1 MTMARFQTYL
11 KDSDVVVTI
20 HRGIDQIGGCITE
33 ISTKT
38 SCVFVDFGQNLPG
51 CTVPTTPE
59 QDEAQVRDIF
69 AQNVKQ
75 HQAVVY
81 THAHEDHVGLFDLIP
96 CDVPQYIGVGGQELM
111 LAKYDLLK
119 IAHEQEWK
127 DSEEK
132 SKILIDDEQKIRK
145 IKDFHIWERTA
156 LHTRPKSFM
165 IGDIRITPFFNSHSI
180 YDSYMFLIEADGKR
194 IWHTGDYRDHGYLG
208 KGLYPTLHRYASN
221 IDLLITE
228 GTTLKRGDLCI
239 QESEVS
245 RRMACV
251 MSAFKYVIVL
261 ASATDI
267 ERLASVKTAALK
279 ARKGLYYTGGMMG
292 RAMRIFTHR
301 EAKTSKGL
309 FAFHF
314 KYVGE
319 DDPKLG
325 EMQKKGF
332 VLVTGASHLDFV
344 KKMCQ
349 GLSSSEVLLIYSAWD
364 GYYKD
369 PLQVKQNPAY
379 RNFREAFPN
388 VVDIHT
394 SGHASRECI
403 KKVIDIVKPK
413 EVICIHREAGAEL

>member
-38 SCVFVDFGQNLPG
+38 SRVFVDFGQNLPG
-51 CTVPTTPE
+51 CAVPTTPE
-59 QDEAQVRDIF
+59 QDKALVRDIF

-156 LHTRPKSFM
+156 PHTRSKSFM

-180 YDSYMFLIEADGKR
+180 YDSYMFLIEAD
-194 IWHTGDYRDHGYLG
+194 
-208 KGLYPTLHRYASN
+208 
-221 IDLLITE
+221 
-228 GTTLKRGDLCI
+228 
-239 QESEVS
+239 
-245 RRMACV
+245 
-251 MSAFKYVIVL
+251 
-261 ASATDI
+261 
-267 ERLASVKTAALK
+267 
-279 ARKGLYYTGGMMG
+279 
-292 RAMRIFTHR
+292 
-301 EAKTSKGL
+301 
-309 FAFHF
+309 
-314 KYVGE
+314 
-319 DDPKLG
+319 
-325 EMQKKGF
+325 
-332 VLVTGASHLDFV
+332 
-344 KKMCQ
+344 
-349 GLSSSEVLLIYSAWD
+349 
-364 GYYKD
+364 
-369 PLQVKQNPAY
+369 
-379 RNFREAFPN
+379 
-388 VVDIHT
+388 
-394 SGHASRECI
+394 
-403 KKVIDIVKPK
+403 
-413 EVICIHREAGAEL
+413 

>member
-38 SCVFVDFGQNLPG
+38 SRAFVDFGQNLPG
-51 CTVPTTPE
+51 CTVPTTSE
-59 QDEAQVRDIF
+59 QDKALVRDIF

-145 IKDFHIWERTA
+145 IKDFHVWERTA
-156 LHTRPKSFM
+156 PHTRPKSFM

-180 YDSYMFLIEADGKR
+180 YDSYMVLIEADGKR

-221 IDLLITE
+221 IPQI
-228 GTTLKRGDLCI
+228 
-239 QESEVS
+239 
-245 RRMACV
+245 
-251 MSAFKYVIVL
+251 
-261 ASATDI
+261 
-267 ERLASVKTAALK
+267 
-279 ARKGLYYTGGMMG
+279 
-292 RAMRIFTHR
+292 
-301 EAKTSKGL
+301 
-309 FAFHF
+309 
-314 KYVGE
+314 
-319 DDPKLG
+319 
-325 EMQKKGF
+325 
-332 VLVTGASHLDFV
+332 
-344 KKMCQ
+344 
-349 GLSSSEVLLIYSAWD
+349 
-364 GYYKD
+364 
-369 PLQVKQNPAY
+369 
-379 RNFREAFPN
+379 RN
-388 VVDIHT
+388 
-394 SGHASRECI
+394 
-403 KKVIDIVKPK
+403 
-413 EVICIHREAGAEL
+413 L

>member
-38 SCVFVDFGQNLPG
+38 SRVFVDFGQNLPA
-51 CTVPTTPE
+51 CAVPTTPE

-156 LHTRPKSFM
+156 PHTRPKSFM
-165 IGDIRITPFFNSHSI
+165 IGDIRITP
-180 YDSYMFLIEADGKR
+180 E
-194 IWHTGDYRDHGYLG
+194 
-208 KGLYPTLHRYASN
+208 PV
-221 IDLLITE
+221 
-228 GTTLKRGDLCI
+228 CI
-239 QESEVS
+239 
-245 RRMACV
+245 
-251 MSAFKYVIVL
+251 L
-261 ASATDI
+261 
-267 ERLASVKTAALK
+267 
-279 ARKGLYYTGGMMG
+279 
-292 RAMRIFTHR
+292 
-301 EAKTSKGL
+301 
-309 FAFHF
+309 
-314 KYVGE
+314 
-319 DDPKLG
+319 
-325 EMQKKGF
+325 
-332 VLVTGASHLDFV
+332 
-344 KKMCQ
+344 
-349 GLSSSEVLLIYSAWD
+349 
-364 GYYKD
+364 
-369 PLQVKQNPAY
+369 
-379 RNFREAFPN
+379 
-388 VVDIHT
+388 
-394 SGHASRECI
+394 
-403 KKVIDIVKPK
+403 
-413 EVICIHREAGAEL
+413 

>member
-96 CDVPQYIGVGGQELM
+96 CDVSQYIGVGGQELM

-145 IKDFHIWERTA
+145 IIDFHIWERTA
-156 LHTRPKSFM
+156 PHTRSKSFM
-165 IGDIRITPFFNSHSI
+165 IGDIRITPFLIAIASMTPI
-180 YDSYMFLIEADGKR
+180 CFLSKLTENAYGILVIIVTMAILAK
-194 IWHTGDYRDHGYLG
+194 DYILRF
-208 KGLYPTLHRYASN
+208 
-221 IDLLITE
+221 IDMLLI
-228 GTTLKRGDLCI
+228 
-239 QESEVS
+239 
-245 RRMACV
+245 
-251 MSAFKYVIVL
+251 
-261 ASATDI
+261 
-267 ERLASVKTAALK
+267 
-279 ARKGLYYTGGMMG
+279 
-292 RAMRIFTHR
+292 
-301 EAKTSKGL
+301 
-309 FAFHF
+309 
-314 KYVGE
+314 
-319 DDPKLG
+319 
-325 EMQKKGF
+325 
-332 VLVTGASHLDFV
+332 
-344 KKMCQ
+344 
-349 GLSSSEVLLIYSAWD
+349 
-364 GYYKD
+364 
-369 PLQVKQNPAY
+369 
-379 RNFREAFPN
+379 
-388 VVDIHT
+388 
-394 SGHASRECI
+394 
-403 KKVIDIVKPK
+403 
-413 EVICIHREAGAEL
+413 